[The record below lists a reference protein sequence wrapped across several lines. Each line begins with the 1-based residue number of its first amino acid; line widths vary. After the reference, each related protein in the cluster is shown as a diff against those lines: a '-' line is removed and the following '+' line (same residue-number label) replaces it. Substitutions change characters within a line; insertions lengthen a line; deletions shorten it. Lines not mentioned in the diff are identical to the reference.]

1 VRTFAMNATTIA
13 EIYVDRGALAI
24 DLEIGMSDLAA
35 FANVLPDELF
45 FRDNA
50 GIQVAGVEI
59 DGPVFRHDQPRPLFN
74 GSYMG
79 GYHGFQE
86 GTEGSRGDYAAHPG
100 RRIVRPVPGR
110 RQRGGW

>member
-1 VRTFAMNATTIA
+1 MSTESLRA
-13 EIYVDRGALAI
+13 EIYVRPFPEGSGKWRVSQNGGGHPHWSADGTQ
-24 DLEIGMSDLAA
+24 
-35 FANVLPDELF
+35 LF

-79 GYHGFQE
+79 GYHGLQE
-86 GTEGSRGDYAAHPG
+86 GTEGSRGDYAARPG